1 MFRSG
6 DFSKNLANP
15 FINYVVHTR
24 FVCYNTQLIR
34 RLLILI
40 LSEVV
45 DGASQNGTGRSYPD
59 FSEIYI

>member
-24 FVCYNTQLIR
+24 FVCYNTQLVLHISV
-34 RLLILI
+34 LILE
-40 LSEVV
+40 EVV
-45 DGASQNGTGRSYPD
+45 SGAA
-59 FSEIYI
+59 